1 MVKTTEI
8 SAKKRFLNSLS
19 AFLVKYHIA
28 LISSLVALIVVLV
41 GYFVWMERQS
51 KQREAAAVLAEEAQ
65 DLVDRWQVEA
75 DTTAREALETEF
87 LDAVDQILD
96 RYPRQYGA
104 ARAQYLRA
112 SVYFEQEKW
121 REALDD
127 YLQVARERA
136 KGYLAALS
144 LFNAAVCSEEL
155 DNPEEALSLYQE
167 IARNHPESHL
177 VPQALFS
184 SGRLYE
190 QTGDTDAALDA
201 YNRLDEEF
209 PLSNWTKAGRNRIIA
224 LEVSTQN
231 NQ

>member
-19 AFLVKYHIA
+19 AFLIKYRIT
-28 LISSLVALIVVLV
+28 LIISLVTLVLV
-41 GYFVWMERQS
+41 LIGYFVWIDRQS
-51 KQREAAAVLAEEAQ
+51 KQRERAAVLAEETQ
-65 DLVDRWQVEA
+65 ELVDRWQIESDPNA
-75 DTTAREALETEF
+75 KEALAAEF
-87 LDAVDQILD
+87 LEAVDLIVD
-96 RYPRQYGA
+96 KYPRQYGA

-121 REALDD
+121 QEALDD
-127 YLQVARERA
+127 FLQVARERA
-136 KGYLAALS
+136 RGYLAVLS

-155 DNPEEALSLYQE
+155 DNPEEAISLYQE
-167 IARNHPESHL
+167 IAQSHPESHL
-177 VPQALFS
+177 VPHALFS

-190 QTGDTDAALDA
+190 QTGDTEAALAA
-201 YNRLDEEF
+201 YKQLDEEF
-209 PLSNWTKAGRNRIIA
+209 PLSNWTKAGRNRIIS